1 MVLGLIGGLGRR
13 QIISLLCA
21 KLRMRYFLNHQ
32 SVLNMERKNRNY
44 PFINT
49 TMATMAGGLEGQK
62 VLGRSLLK

>member
-1 MVLGLIGGLGRR
+1 
-13 QIISLLCA
+13 
-21 KLRMRYFLNHQ
+21 
-32 SVLNMERKNRNY
+32 MERKNRNY